1 MFLPSRFKPLNY
13 RLYEG
18 GISLDKEQ
26 LIKFAEELYQEAFAA
41 NAYFLI
47 MQQYREM
54 QKEYLAEMRLSPA
67 FYSVI
72 YEALQKACFIELAK
86 LYDRTKGAY
95 SIGAMLN
102 FCEENLKFLSE
113 YIDTFD
119 VEQ

>member
-1 MFLPSRFKPLNY
+1 M
-13 RLYEG
+13 
-18 GISLDKEQ
+18 DKEQ

-72 YEALQKACFIELAK
+72 YGRVSLIQKGRTVKIIAGYHQYFAVRKAVERTRNAL
-86 LYDRTKGAY
+86 
-95 SIGAMLN
+95 
-102 FCEENLKFLSE
+102 EEHWKSRG
-113 YIDTFD
+113 YK
-119 VEQ
+119 